1 LTHTNCRLIFY
12 AFVGVFMYFLCGFA
26 ENKRGDKMD
35 KIKNVWEKSRRSAN
49 TLAVLKS
56 LAVTLACLLLLVLGF
71 TVTGSLIGLY

>member
-1 LTHTNCRLIFY
+1 MTYELPPYFY

-35 KIKNVWEKSRRSAN
+35 KIKNVWERSRRSAN

-56 LAVTLACLLLLVLGF
+56 LAVTLACLFASCAWVYGDRLAYRAF
-71 TVTGSLIGLY
+71 

>member
-1 LTHTNCRLIFY
+1 
-12 AFVGVFMYFLCGFA
+12 MY
-26 ENKRGDKMD
+26 